1 VTAAAPARRPRVAL
15 VLAGGAARGA
25 YEVGV
30 VQHIVE
36 EVARS
41 LGRDPPLDILCGTS
55 VGALNTCGLAA
66 YADYPRARAQK
77 LVDVWTSLSPEA
89 VLRIDR
95 HDLFQLMRT
104 MIGRA
109 PQLPPDAPH
118 GVGLVDPAAIEK
130 LISDAV
136 PFARIQQLI
145 ERDLLHAVTIT
156 ATHIGTG
163 RTIVFV
169 AQKERLASGWS
180 TDPTM
185 LGEHVVLEPMHAL
198 ASAAIPFLFPA
209 VRVAGE
215 FYCDGGL
222 RQNVPLSP
230 ARRLGADGMVV
241 VSPRHLPLPK
251 PDDAEVQANEALYP
265 GPLFLLGK
273 TLNALLLD
281 RLDSDIDRL
290 RRINRILDAGA
301 RRFGPTFLDELNA
314 EMGAKPG
321 TAMRPLHTVLVRA
334 SQDIGY
340 LSADYVREPLFVQR
354 NRGVLGRLMRRMAEG
369 AAPAD
374 LLSYLLF
381 DGEYARRLIELGRND
396 AQRQH
401 EELCAFFDRLTPR

>member
-1 VTAAAPARRPRVAL
+1 VAL

-36 EVARS
+36 DVARS

-66 YADYPRARAQK
+66 YADYPRARARK
-77 LVDVWTSLSPEA
+77 LVDVWTHLSAEA
-89 VLRIDR
+89 VLRVDR
-95 HDLFQLMRT
+95 GELFQFMRT
-104 MIGRA
+104 MLGRA
-109 PQLPPDAPH
+109 PKLAADAQR
-118 GVGLVDPAAIEK
+118 GVGIVDPTAIER

-136 PFARIQQLI
+136 PFSRIQHMIDRGLI
-145 ERDLLHAVTIT
+145 HAVTIT

-169 AQKERLASGWS
+169 AKKEPLAGNWS

-185 LGEHVVLEPMHAL
+185 SGAHVVLEPVHAL
-198 ASAAIPFLFPA
+198 ASAAIPVLFPP
-209 VRVAGE
+209 VRVDGE

-230 ARRLGADGMVV
+230 ARRLGADGIVV
-241 VSPRHLPLPK
+241 VSPRHLPLAQ
-251 PDDAEVQANEALYP
+251 PDSDEARRNEELYP

-290 RRINRILDAGA
+290 RRINKILEAGE
-301 RRFGPTFLDELNA
+301 RRYGPTFLDEINA
-314 EMGAKPG
+314 EMGNAH
-321 TAMRPLHTVLVRA
+321 MRPLATVLVRA
-334 SQDIGY
+334 SQDIGC
-340 LSADYVREPLFVQR
+340 LSAEYVRERLFAQR
-354 NRGVLGRLMRRMAEG
+354 NRGVLGRLMRRMADAEG
-369 AAPAD
+369 MAQAD

-381 DGEYARRLIELGRND
+381 DGEYARRLIELGRRD
-396 AQRQH
+396 ASRQH